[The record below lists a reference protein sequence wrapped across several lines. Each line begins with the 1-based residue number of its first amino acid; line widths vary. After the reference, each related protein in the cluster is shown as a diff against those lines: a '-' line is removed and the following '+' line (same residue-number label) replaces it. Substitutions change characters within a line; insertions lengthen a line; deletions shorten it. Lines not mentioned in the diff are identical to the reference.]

1 MSSVDYSE
9 AMQLAIE
16 LEDILNVLCD
26 LCAAYGRKEI
36 DRNTMGSLVAVAH
49 DKTDSFY
56 RSVRRKKGTERMKE
70 IAAERH
76 ALWQEEANEVSR
88 EDPRLKKNAVAEQV
102 RINLGYKG
110 PADTIARVIKIPK
123 K

>member
-1 MSSVDYSE
+1 MSGIDYSE
-9 AMQLAIE
+9 AMQLAIQ

-56 RSVRRKKGTERMKE
+56 RGVRRKKGTERMKE
-70 IAAERH
+70 IAAKRH
-76 ALWQEEANEVSR
+76 ASWQEEANKVSA
-88 EDPRLKKNAVAEQV
+88 ENPRLKKNAVADQV

-110 PADTIARVIKIPK
+110 SADTIARVIKLPS
-123 K
+123 